1 MESTPLPVSQID
13 LVIVLVLSLI
23 SSGIMGKLFNLLEL
37 LFSL

>member
-23 SSGIMGKLFNLLEL
+23 NSGIMGKLFNLLEL